1 MGSDDADDRGP
12 GGAPRCLPG
21 APVSEL
27 HWLDRRILFFGGKGG
42 VGKTTSATAFALLAS
57 QAGRRTLLVSTD
69 PAHSTGDI
77 LEADLGPTER
87 RITEHLWALEIDAE
101 KEAATYIDHVRT
113 HLLRAVPE
121 HLRSEMERQVEIA
134 RVSPGAEEAALFDRV
149 AELVLTVHDR
159 YDLVVFDTAPTG
171 HTLRLLTLP
180 ELLQAWIDGLL
191 ERRKRVNELSA
202 MWRQMTV
209 AGSPDEEIT
218 DPVEKIL
225 TARRRKFYQMRE
237 LLLSPGDTAFIFV
250 LLAERLPILE
260 TAKAVK
266 MLHRFQVP
274 VGGIVV
280 NRILPV
286 DAAGHPFLAARKEQE
301 QRYMREIE
309 ATFPDLPRLELPLL
323 PHDVVGPAALQEIVG
338 HLETAMRGDSSPS

>member
-1 MGSDDADDRGP
+1 
-12 GGAPRCLPG
+12 
-21 APVSEL
+21 VSEP

-42 VGKTTSATAFALLAS
+42 VGKTTCATAFALLAS
-57 QAGRRTLLVSTD
+57 EAGRRTLLVSTD

-77 LEADLGPTER
+77 LETELGPSER
-87 RITEHLWALEIDAE
+87 RITEHLWALEIDSEKAAAE
-101 KEAATYIDHVRT
+101 YIDRVRI
-113 HLLRAVPE
+113 HLLRVAPE
-121 HLRSEMERQVEIA
+121 HLRAEMERQVEIA

-149 AELVLTVHDR
+149 AELVLTVRDQ

-191 ERRKRVNELSA
+191 ERRKRVNELST

-209 AGSPDEEIT
+209 GGSPDEETT

-225 TARRRKFYQMRE
+225 TARRRKFFQMRE
-237 LLLSPGDTAFIFV
+237 LLLSPGETAFVFV

-260 TAKAVK
+260 TAKAVD
-266 MLHRFQVP
+266 MLHRFKVP
-274 VGGIVV
+274 VGGLVV
-280 NRILPV
+280 NRILPQ
-286 DAAGHPFLAARKEQE
+286 DSGDHPFLAARKEQE
-301 QRYMREIE
+301 QRYMKEIE

-323 PHDVVGPAALQEIVG
+323 PHDVVGSDALQEIVD
-338 HLETAMRGDSSPS
+338 HLRHAIG